1 MRKLLNTLFVTSE
14 DAYLTIEG
22 QNVVVNREKR
32 EIARFPLHTLSGI
45 ISFSYAGASPALMGG
60 CVKHGVSLSFCTPN
74 GRFLARSV
82 GEENG
87 NVLLRRMQYRA
98 ADDTA
103 HSCRIARNMIFG
115 KLHNARWS
123 IERTKRDHS
132 LRVDT
137 THLQASIDRI
147 KALYPV
153 VLEEISL
160 ESLRGGEGIGAK
172 AYFDV
177 FDEMILQNKADFFF
191 RERSRRPPLDNVNAM
206 LSFAYS
212 LLGNDCAAALESV
225 GLDAYVGFLHRD
237 RPGRTS
243 LALDLMEEMRPCFA
257 DRFVLSLINNRVVRD
272 DDFEHT
278 DSGAVLLTGD
288 GRKKFLQAWQER
300 KRETITHPYLKEKIA
315 WGLVPYVQALLL
327 ARYLRDDLDAYP
339 PFLWK

>member
-60 CVKHGVSLSFCTPN
+60 CAKHGVSLSFCTPN

-137 THLQASIDRI
+137 AHLQASIDRI

-160 ESLRGGEGIGAK
+160 ESLRGGEGTGAK

-315 WGLVPYVQALLL
+315 WELVPYVQALLL